1 MLKKLLIIIGVLIIA
16 IIIFNSVIMPLYVK
30 HSRLT
35 KVPNI
40 VGMNYNDA
48 KKILNEFG
56 LDVKQG
62 DVRYDESKSVGLV
75 LEQNPNADE
84 QVKVGRRIYLVVCG
98 GEQLIEVP
106 KLSGRSLRDA
116 KYTLEQRGLQVGDI
130 VKKYSNLYPED
141 VIISQVIQPG
151 SRVKKSTKIDVIVS
165 LGAQLGNIL
174 VPDVTG
180 KTLKE
185 AMKIIDERKLQVGK
199 INYQPSEQPSGK
211 ILDQYPKKDKYVN
224 EKSTIDLFVAKKRD
238 IQENKQDD
246 EEPTIDKENLKPK
259 ENKAGKSNIK
269 TNENTGKSK
278 IETKN

>member
-1 MLKKLLIIIGVLIIA
+1 MLKKLLIIIGALIIA

-165 LGAQLGNIL
+165 LGPQLGNIL

-269 TNENTGKSK
+269 TNENTEKSK

>member
-1 MLKKLLIIIGVLIIA
+1 MLKKLLIIIGALIIA

-30 HSRLT
+30 HSRMT

-40 VGMNYNDA
+40 VGMSYNDA

-98 GEQLIEVP
+98 GEQLVEVP

-151 SRVKKSTKIDVIVS
+151 SRVKKTTKIDVIVS

-199 INYQPSEQPSGK
+199 INYQPSEQPAGK

-238 IQENKQDD
+238 FQENKLDD
-246 EEPTIDKENLKPK
+246 EEPTIDKGNLKPK
-259 ENKAGKSNIK
+259 ENKASKSNIK
-269 TNENTGKSK
+269 TNENIDK
-278 IETKN
+278 